1 MEEPYSLRIA
11 QPDEQRELTH
21 LCVRATLQAGYDEAF
36 IDRVMPGLTMT
47 VPLITGG
54 CVQVAQRKSGEVVGV
69 VAVTPTALQGIALL
83 YGIFVDPAYW
93 RCGVG
98 RMLFGAAVART
109 KALKAGALMI
119 YAEPSAEGFYKR
131 MGAVRIDEG
140 PFVYSPEV
148 VLPHFLYIIPYEA

>member
-1 MEEPYSLRIA
+1 MEEPYSIRIA
-11 QPDEQRELTH
+11 QPDEQRELTR

-54 CVQVAQRKSGEVVGV
+54 CAHVAQRKSGEVVGV
-69 VAVTPTALQGIALL
+69 VAVTATALQGIALL

-131 MGAVRIDEG
+131 MGAVRIGEG

-148 VLPHFLYIIPYEA
+148 VLPHLLYIIPYEA